1 MIIASL
7 SPFITDPSTR
17 KSSFDIGWWVSWKI
31 IFPHTA
37 PLRLSLRQQ
46 IISFIAL
53 TICNDLCVYLLFFLF
68 HSYVCTPN
76 IRHMVDTQEI
86 LVGSLGIPK
95 VKLSNCQSLSHPLFC
110 SGYYYTISRFLLS
123 RKSFPLPKTAFL
135 ASISMFPNHS

>member
-1 MIIASL
+1 M
-7 SPFITDPSTR
+7 
-17 KSSFDIGWWVSWKI
+17 
-31 IFPHTA
+31 
-37 PLRLSLRQQ
+37 
-46 IISFIAL
+46 
-53 TICNDLCVYLLFFLF
+53 CVYLLFFLF

-135 ASISMFPNHS
+135 ASISMFPNHSWTCKNRGFFSWLSWSCSLKNLTTPGPSALISFSQDLQMAFQY